1 MLSRLISN
9 LLSRRLN
16 RLHKAVAVS
25 PVGTWPLAPKKLHVE
40 SSAIKTI
47 YYHASRDELDVEFK
61 NGSVYR
67 YFGVPAA
74 TYKALAGADSI
85 GREFV
90 ANVRNEFDYQQLR
103 SRVKP
108 AVKPAKK
115 TAAAV

>member
-25 PVGTWPLAPKKLHVE
+25 PIGTWPLAPKKLHVD

-47 YYHASRDELDVEFK
+47 DYHAGKNELDVEFV

-67 YFGVPAA
+67 YFDVPAA
-74 TYKALAGADSI
+74 TYQALAGADSV
-85 GREFV
+85 GKEFV
-90 ANVRNEFDYQQLR
+90 ANVRNEFSYQQLR

-108 AVKPAKK
+108 PVKPAKK